1 MPLLRPTAV
10 LSQLD
15 IIEEPSFVR
24 KFSLNLLAMA
34 LLTGASL
41 RLYRAAILQ
50 FGWSNSWLWISGTLL
65 GGVAIL
71 FLLTTLHLGNYPVR
85 NWLWRAPLF
94 AVLEAATEVGV
105 SLALTMS
112 GLERIGSLNA
122 TLEDWQGSVPRIA
135 IVRIGGIL
143 LFTLL
148 LAFVS
153 TMVRLFLVPKKHAR
167 LSKELAAHHH
177 EAPPPPETPAETSA
191 ETTET
196 K

>member
-15 IIEEPSFVR
+15 IIEEPTLVR
-24 KFSLNLLAMA
+24 RFSLNLFAMA

-50 FGWSNSWLWISGTLL
+50 FGWSNSWLWITGTFL

-71 FLLTTLHLGNYPVR
+71 FLLATLHLGNYPVR
-85 NWLWRAPLF
+85 AWLWRAPLF

-112 GLERIGSLNA
+112 GLERIGSLTAN
-122 TLEDWQGSVPRIA
+122 LEDWQGSVPRIA
-135 IVRIGGIL
+135 IVRIGGII
-143 LFTLL
+143 FFALL

-153 TMVRLFLVPKKHAR
+153 TIVRLFLVPKKHAR

-177 EAPPPPETPAETSA
+177 DAPDPEPPPPPSSPEHP
-191 ETTET
+191 
-196 K
+196 